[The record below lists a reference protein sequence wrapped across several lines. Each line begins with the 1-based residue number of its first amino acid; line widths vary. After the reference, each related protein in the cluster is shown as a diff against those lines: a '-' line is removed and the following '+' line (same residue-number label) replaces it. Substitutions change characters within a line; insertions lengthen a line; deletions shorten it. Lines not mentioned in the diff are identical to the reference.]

1 MDSDTYNTVHVKIHN
16 YDEEYHNIQVSYS
29 SEDFSEPEGQE
40 TIYAYDLSSLKSN
53 NLESILKEL
62 SIMGY
67 YQIRKMKNKQVATQN
82 VDLINDLKNSVGN
95 KIPNQVGHLEAKLA
109 VTLPGYAINQTLVD
123 MIPNFEIDD
132 KNL

>member
-1 MDSDTYNTVHVKIHN
+1 MLFRS
-16 YDEEYHNIQVSYS
+16 
-29 SEDFSEPEGQE
+29 
-40 TIYAYDLSSLKSN
+40 
-53 NLESILKEL
+53 
-62 SIMGY
+62 
-67 YQIRKMKNKQVATQN
+67 
-82 VDLINDLKNSVGN
+82 VDLLNDLKNSVGN